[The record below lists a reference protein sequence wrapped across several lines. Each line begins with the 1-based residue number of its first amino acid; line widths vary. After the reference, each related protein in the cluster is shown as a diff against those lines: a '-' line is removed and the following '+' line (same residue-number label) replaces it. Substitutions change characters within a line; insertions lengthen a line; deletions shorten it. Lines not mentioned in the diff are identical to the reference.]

1 MLVSGLLSAAVPTD
15 ALTSWL
21 QSQGITSA
29 VTTLPRP
36 WVTWTKGL
44 AGRTRVLQPVK
55 EGTVQLSI
63 QSAIADERGRQLLW
77 VSRHDHTLCSP
88 HLSTQA
94 CYQKIAVLHGS
105 CQGFAACNPCLKR
118 GMSIFLSYAS
128 QPMPG
133 LVTPGMPLL
142 RQDCFQSL
150 VTMPQRGCQGRK
162 PDVKERCA
170 GRTRGMR
177 LEGSVAWVASSMM
190 TILYLYVCSR
200 SSSPAPAHVAQTT
213 CANDLT
219 VMPCPHMCRSSG
231 CRVAP

>member
-1 MLVSGLLSAAVPTD
+1 MRLRNIHKYQYVQQRQGATTKACYACEASMLVSGLLSAAVPTD

-94 CYQKIAVLHGS
+94 CYQKNCSPARLMPGI
-105 CQGFAACNPCLKR
+105 CR
-118 GMSIFLSYAS
+118 M
-128 QPMPG
+128 QPMSQAWHVHISELCFTAHAWPG
-133 LVTPGMPLL
+133 HARDATPASGLL
-142 RQDCFQSL
+142 PIPS
-150 VTMPQRGCQGRK
+150 
-162 PDVKERCA
+162 
-170 GRTRGMR
+170 
-177 LEGSVAWVASSMM
+177 
-190 TILYLYVCSR
+190 YN
-200 SSSPAPAHVAQTT
+200 APKRMSGAQ
-213 CANDLT
+213 
-219 VMPCPHMCRSSG
+219 P
-231 CRVAP
+231 